1 LDIDSPYAL
10 FSLFISEE
18 MFEYIAKSTNEYAQQ
33 KQAENQSPTQRVWK
47 DTTPLEIKVSQLMP
61 SQLILIGI

>member
-1 LDIDSPYAL
+1 
-10 FSLFISEE
+10 

-33 KQAENQSPTQRVWK
+33 KQAENQSPTRRVWK

-61 SQLILIGI
+61 SQLMPSLLILIGI